1 MNRRSRSQVRR
12 PSNQDETNSKHSR
25 SSNSTSNSD
34 DSHVHTA
41 WCAKRTKKIRN
52 RQFSPIPPSDS
63 SICSD
68 SSDDSPKAGRLG
80 PKITSNIQDYHN
92 GIDFNFYTTGNDA
105 GNKIK
110 QVISMYAKYG
120 NDMLAYQSE
129 TRFKRELIDHCL
141 SFMAGIERIFEK
153 YKKLNCP

>member
-1 MNRRSRSQVRR
+1 MNRSSRSHERR
-12 PSNQDETNSKHSR
+12 LSKQSETNSKHSR

-34 DSHVHTA
+34 DGHGHTA
-41 WCAKRTKKIRN
+41 RCAQRTKRIRN
-52 RQFSPIPPSDS
+52 RQSSPIPPTDS

-68 SSDDSPKAGRLG
+68 SSDDSPRAGRLG

-120 NDMLAYQSE
+120 NDMPAYQSE